1 MEKEIDHKKRI
12 RFLRRL
18 IIISVLAAI
27 LIPVM
32 LCVILA
38 ARYDRAMNALD
49 KSREELTWYKNHYDA
64 REVWEA
70 AIVAAADQAARDAV
84 VARSG
89 SAVNEAASE
98 APPVRDIEVQE
109 EKTSDQ
115 DQVRRVYLTFDDG
128 PSPMTGQILDIL
140 SEYGVK
146 ATFFVVGR
154 ADKRYADDY
163 RRIVEEGHT
172 LAMHSYS
179 HRYADIYRSTESFQE
194 DLHKL
199 QNFLYDTT
207 GEWCKLYRFPGGS
220 SNNASAVD
228 MDELMDYLD
237 RENITWFDWNV
248 DAGDASGSIS
258 AYEITDRVI
267 EGVKKHDNAVVL
279 MHDAAEKGSTV
290 EALPTVIET
299 LLSMDNTMLLP
310 ITGDTEPVRH
320 K

>member
-70 AIVAAADQAARDAV
+70 AIAAAADQAARDVV

-89 SAVNEAASE
+89 SAVNDASSESPPVQDIEAAE
-98 APPVRDIEVQE
+98 EVPA
-109 EKTSDQ
+109 DN
-115 DQVRRVYLTFDDG
+115 VRRVYLTFDDG
-128 PSPMTGQILDIL
+128 PSPVTGQILDIL

-154 ADKRYADDY
+154 ADKRYAEDY
-163 RRIVEEGHT
+163 RRIVDEGHT

-179 HRYADIYRSTESFQE
+179 HRYADIYSSTVSFQE

-267 EGVKKHDNAVVL
+267 EGVKKHENAVVL
-279 MHDAAEKGSTV
+279 MHDAAEKASTV

-299 LLSMDNTMLLP
+299 LLDMDDTILLP

>member
-1 MEKEIDHKKRI
+1 MEKELDHKKRI

-18 IIISVLAAI
+18 IIISVLMAI
-27 LIPVM
+27 LVPVA

-70 AIVAAADQAARDAV
+70 ALAAAAADQAARDAATV
-84 VARSG
+84 RPGSG
-89 SAVNEAASE
+89 VNDASAEASFTE
-98 APPVRDIEVQE
+98 DYVEPE
-109 EKTSDQ
+109 E
-115 DQVRRVYLTFDDG
+115 DQVDTRRVYLTFDDG
-128 PSPMTGQILDIL
+128 PSPMTGRILDIL
-140 SEYGVK
+140 SDYGVK
-146 ATFFVVGR
+146 ATFFVVGKP
-154 ADKRYADDY
+154 DKRYADDY
-163 RRIVEEGHT
+163 WRIVAEGHT

-179 HRYADIYRSTESFQE
+179 HRYADIYSSAESFQE

-207 GEWCKLYRFPGGS
+207 GVWSKLYRFPGGS

-228 MDELMDYLD
+228 MNVFTGYLD

-258 AYEITDRVI
+258 AYEVTDRVI
-267 EGVKKHDNAVVL
+267 SGVKKHENAVVL
-279 MHDAAEKGSTV
+279 MHDAAEKESTV
-290 EALPTVIET
+290 EALPTVLET
-299 LLSMDNTMLLP
+299 LLAMDNTEILP
-310 ITGDTEPVRH
+310 ITDNTEPVH
-320 K
+320 H

>member
-12 RFLRRL
+12 RFLRRF
-18 IIISVLAAI
+18 IIISVLTAI
-27 LIPVM
+27 LVPVM

-89 SAVNEAASE
+89 SGVNDASSE
-98 APPVRDIEVQE
+98 APAVQDYEEVLEEVPRDP
-109 EKTSDQ
+109 
-115 DQVRRVYLTFDDG
+115 VRRVYLTFDDG

-140 SEYGVK
+140 SEYGIK

-163 RRIVEEGHT
+163 RRIVDEGHT

-179 HRYADIYRSTESFQE
+179 HRYADIYSSTDSFQQ
-194 DLHKL
+194 DLHRL

-267 EGVKKHDNAVVL
+267 EGVKKHENAVVL

-299 LLSMDNTMLLP
+299 LLSMDDTVILP
-310 ITGDTEPVRH
+310 ITPDTEPVRH